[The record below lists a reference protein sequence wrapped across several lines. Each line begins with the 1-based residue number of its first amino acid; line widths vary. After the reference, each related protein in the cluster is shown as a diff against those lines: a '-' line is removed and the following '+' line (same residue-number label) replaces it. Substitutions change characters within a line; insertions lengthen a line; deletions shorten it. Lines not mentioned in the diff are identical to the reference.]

1 MRREGQQTASDNKNK
16 QLDGK
21 DFEMGNTLPLKGI
34 KVASLAW
41 IGVGPLG
48 IRYLAHWGAT
58 VVRIESHRRIDTM
71 RQSRPFS
78 SGIQQVNQSPWF
90 AQANGAVF
98 GVSIDLTRRSGL
110 DIAWRLIK
118 WADVLAESFTP
129 GTMAKLGLDYKSVS
143 KVKPDIVYIS
153 TCQMGQTGPLAKFGG
168 FGFHGSAM
176 AGITHLTGWPDRDPT
191 PHAVAFVDA
200 LASRYVGV
208 GALAALEY
216 RRRTGR
222 GQHLDVSQCEC
233 GIQNIA
239 PVVMDYMVN
248 GHSAMRSGNSLPYAA
263 PHGVYPC
270 KGDDRWSAIAVFDD
284 EQWLAF
290 CGVVNQEWTGDTK
303 YSSLLARKQN
313 EVELNEIVG
322 KWTINHTAEEVE
334 SLMQAAGVP
343 CHVVS
348 NSKDVFEDPQ
358 MRHRK
363 FFRELPHSVMEPH
376 TYYTHGFKLSKVEGN
391 WRTGPALGEHNEYV
405 FKELLGM
412 TDDEIADA
420 LIDGGITTDA
430 DLVATKKDT

>member
-1 MRREGQQTASDNKNK
+1 LA
-16 QLDGK
+16 GK
-21 DFEMGNTLPLKGI
+21 DIEMGKTRPLEGI

-78 SGIQQVNQSPWF
+78 SGVPQINNSPWF
-90 AQANGAVF
+90 AQANGAVY
-98 GVSIDLTRRSGL
+98 GVSVDLNRKSGL

-129 GTMAKLGLDYKSVS
+129 GTMAKYSLDYKNVS
-143 KVKPDIVYIS
+143 KVRPDIVYLS

-168 FGFHGSAM
+168 YGFHGSAM

-208 GALAALEY
+208 GLLAALEY

-233 GIQNIA
+233 GILNIA
-239 PVVMDYMVN
+239 PVIMDYLVN
-248 GHSAMRSGNSLPYAA
+248 GRTEMRAGNSLPYAA

-270 KGDDRWSAIAVFDD
+270 QGDDRWCAISVFNDA
-284 EQWLAF
+284 QWLAF
-290 CGVVNQEWTGDTK
+290 SGVVKQKWTKDPK
-303 YSSLLARKQN
+303 FSSLLSRKQN
-313 EVELNEIVG
+313 ESELNELVG

-334 SLMQAAGVP
+334 TSLQAVKVP

-348 NSKDVFEDPQ
+348 TAKDIFEDPQ
-358 MRHRK
+358 MRHRG
-363 FFRELPHSVMEPH
+363 FLRELPHTVMEEH
-376 TYYTHGFKLSKVEGN
+376 TYYTQGFKLSKVEGN

-405 FKELLGM
+405 FKELIGM

-430 DLVATKKDT
+430 DLVGTKDKD